1 MAMELPQSC
10 AKPPI
15 LSQVRSDLNKPFY
28 ESALQQQHLQQSMNH
43 NKWRVSIVED
53 ESIKLPTLTDGEHSE
68 TLTRE

>member
-28 ESALQQQHLQQSMNH
+28 ESALQQQQSMNN

-53 ESIKLPTLTDGEHSE
+53 ESIKLPTLTDGEHRE